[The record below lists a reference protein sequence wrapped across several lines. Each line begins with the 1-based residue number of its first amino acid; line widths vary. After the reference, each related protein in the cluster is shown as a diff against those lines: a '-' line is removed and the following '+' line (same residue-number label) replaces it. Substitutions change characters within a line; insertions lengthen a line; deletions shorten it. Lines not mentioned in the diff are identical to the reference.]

1 MIPIFSLSFLRLF
14 HTRERKASG
23 TERRVTPCG
32 CQFGTCWP
40 IGMSLPGNTGSACF
54 ALVIL

>member
-23 TERRVTPCG
+23 TERVTPCG

-40 IGMSLPGNTGSACF
+40 AGMSLPGNTGSACF